1 MHDHTYEVEVRW
13 TGDRGTGTS
22 GYREYGRDHVVSAT
36 GKPDVL
42 GSADPTFRGDRDR
55 WNPEEMVTAAL
66 AQCHMLSYL
75 HVAVTQGFTVLA
87 YEDRATA
94 SMNLNRDGSGELTG
108 ATLHPVVTIAEADR
122 VADAEAAH
130 AAANALC
137 FIARS
142 VAFPLHHDATTIVAD
157 PAGRP
162 GEPRLG
168 ADSSTSEAD

>member
-1 MHDHTYEVEVRW
+1 VQDHSYEVAVRW

-22 GYREYGRDHVVSAT
+22 GYREYGRDHVVSAA
-36 GKPDVL
+36 GKPDVD

-55 WNPEEMVTAAL
+55 WNPEELLTAAL

-94 SMNLNRDGSGELTG
+94 TLNLNRDGSGELTR
-108 ATLHPVVTIAEADR
+108 ATLHPVVTIAEPDR

-130 AAANALC
+130 AQANALC

-142 VAFPLHHDATTIVAD
+142 VAFPVHHEATTLVLQQVDESA
-157 PAGRP
+157 
-162 GEPRLG
+162 LG
-168 ADSSTSEAD
+168 SDSSTA